1 MPLPLTVIPIPG
13 PGAEDVLVAP
23 DGRVW
28 TGTADGAIHVH
39 DPATHETT
47 TVTATGGRP
56 LGLENLPDGRIL
68 VCDAHRGL
76 LALDPATGD
85 LETLLTEVDGERLLF
100 CNNAAVTA
108 DGTIWFSDSS
118 RVWPVEEWKND
129 LIEHTR
135 TGRLFRR
142 TPDGTVTTVLD
153 QLCFAN
159 GVALTAEADAV
170 LVAETGTRTIRRVH
184 LSSDGTPGA
193 TTTWVDDLPG
203 HPDNIALGSDGLVWV
218 TVASPTDPAL
228 SILQKSPQAVR
239 GMVRRLPERLKPKPK
254 QTARVLA
261 LDSTGRT
268 VHDLDFDATQLA
280 PRHGRARARRQGL
293 ARQPHAAGDRRR
305 RRPAVAEPLAADPL
319 VDHPRPAVVHLAGLL
334 GPLVARPHREPGV
347 TLRLGVD
354 LGDEQPVGVGEGLG
368 VDLRTARDEH
378 LVGRPGQRHGIRER
392 VRALDVGVVPRRVA
406 GDHDGPPPG
415 QRPADRLERAR
426 GP

>member
-13 PGAEDVLVAP
+13 PGAEDVLVTP

-39 DPATHETT
+39 DPATSTTT

-85 LETLLTEVDGERLLF
+85 LETLLTEVDGDRLLF
-100 CNNAAVTA
+100 PNNAAVTA

-142 TPDGTVTTVLD
+142 TPDGQVTTVLD
-153 QLCFAN
+153 RLCFAN
-159 GVALTAEADAV
+159 GVALTPEADAV

-184 LSSDGTPGA
+184 LSPDGTPGA

-218 TVASPTDPAL
+218 TAASPPDRVL
-228 SILQKSPQAVR
+228 GLLQRSPRAVR
-239 GMVRRLPERLKPKPK
+239 GLVRRLPDALQPAPKE
-254 QTARVLA
+254 TARVLA
-261 LDSTGRT
+261 LDPTGRL
-268 VHDLDFDATQLA
+268 VRDLEFDATRWHLA
-280 PRHGRARARRQGL
+280 TGVREHHGRVWLGSL
-293 ARQPHAAGDRRR
+293 SQPAIAVGD
-305 RRPAVAEPLAADPL
+305 
-319 VDHPRPAVVHLAGLL
+319 
-334 GPLVARPHREPGV
+334 
-347 TLRLGVD
+347 
-354 LGDEQPVGVGEGLG
+354 
-368 VDLRTARDEH
+368 
-378 LVGRPGQRHGIRER
+378 
-392 VRALDVGVVPRRVA
+392 VPT
-406 GDHDGPPPG
+406 G
-415 QRPADRLERAR
+415 
-426 GP
+426 

>member
-39 DPATHETT
+39 DPATRETT

-159 GVALTAEADAV
+159 GVALTARGGCRA
-170 LVAETGTRTIRRVH
+170 GRRDRH
-184 LSSDGTPGA
+184 PHHPPGA
-193 TTTWVDDLPG
+193 PLRGRHPGRDHDLGRRPARPPRQHRPRQRRPG
-203 HPDNIALGSDGLVWV
+203 LGDGGLADRHGPRPCCRRALARCAAWCGGS
-218 TVASPTDPAL
+218 P
-228 SILQKSPQAVR
+228 R
-239 GMVRRLPERLKPKPK
+239 RLKPKPK
-254 QTARVLA
+254 ETARVMA
-261 LDSTGRT
+261 FDSTGRT
-268 VHDLDFDATQLA
+268 VHDLDFDATDWHLA
-280 PRHGRARARRQGL
+280 TGRARARRQGL
-293 ARQPHAAGDRRR
+293 ARQPDAARDRRR
-305 RRPAVAEPLAADPL
+305 RRAAAAEAA
-319 VDHPRPAVVHLAGLL
+319 
-334 GPLVARPHREPGV
+334 
-347 TLRLGVD
+347 
-354 LGDEQPVGVGEGLG
+354 
-368 VDLRTARDEH
+368 
-378 LVGRPGQRHGIRER
+378 
-392 VRALDVGVVPRRVA
+392 
-406 GDHDGPPPG
+406 
-415 QRPADRLERAR
+415 
-426 GP
+426 

>member
-39 DPATHETT
+39 DPADRETT

-135 TGRLFRR
+135 TGRLLPPHPRR
-142 TPDGTVTTVLD
+142 QRHHRARP
-153 QLCFAN
+153 
-159 GVALTAEADAV
+159 AV
-170 LVAETGTRTIRRVH
+170 LRQRRRAHGRGGCRAGRRDRYPHHPAGAPLGRRHPRARRRRGSRTCP
-184 LSSDGTPGA
+184 GTPTTSPSAA
-193 TTTWVDDLPG
+193 TAWS
-203 HPDNIALGSDGLVWV
+203 GSRWPHR
-218 TVASPTDPAL
+218 PTRH
-228 SILQKSPQAVR
+228 SRSC
-239 GMVRRLPERLKPKPK
+239 RRARRPCAAWCDALPERLKPKPK

-268 VHDLDFDATQLA
+268 VHDLDFDATSW
-280 PRHGRARARRQGL
+280 
-293 ARQPHAAGDRRR
+293 
-305 RRPAVAEPLAADPL
+305 
-319 VDHPRPAVVHLAGLL
+319 HLATG
-334 GPLVARPHREPGV
+334 VRE
-347 TLRLGVD
+347 
-354 LGDEQPVGVGEGLG
+354 
-368 VDLRTARDEH
+368 
-378 LVGRPGQRHGIRER
+378 
-392 VRALDVGVVPRRVA
+392 
-406 GDHDGPPPG
+406 HDGRVWLG
-415 QRPADRLERAR
+415 SLMQPAIAVGDV
-426 GP
+426 PQ